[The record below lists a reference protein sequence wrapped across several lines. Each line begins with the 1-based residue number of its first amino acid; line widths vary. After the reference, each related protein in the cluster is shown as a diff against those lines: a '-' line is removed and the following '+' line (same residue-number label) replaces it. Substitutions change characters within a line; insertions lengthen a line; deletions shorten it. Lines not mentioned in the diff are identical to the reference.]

1 MKYMLTPYG
10 ILISLAGNRMFSLLL
25 KCSLGA
31 VAVLIVALLSKSR
44 SFFAAGLVPLF
55 PTFSLIA
62 HFIVGTER
70 SALDLRSTALFG
82 LWSLIPYALY
92 LFCVYWLCLR
102 YTLVSTLIMASLAWV
117 AAASILLLA
126 WSRLYPS

>member
-1 MKYMLTPYG
+1 
-10 ILISLAGNRMFSLLL
+10 MFSLLL

-31 VAVLIVALLSKSR
+31 AAVLIVALLSKSR

-62 HFIVGTER
+62 HFIVGREH

-92 LFCVYWLCLR
+92 LLCVYWLCLR
-102 YTLVSTLIMASLAWV
+102 FTLASTLIMASLAWV
-117 AAASILLLA
+117 VAASILLLA
-126 WSRLYPS
+126 WYRMFPS